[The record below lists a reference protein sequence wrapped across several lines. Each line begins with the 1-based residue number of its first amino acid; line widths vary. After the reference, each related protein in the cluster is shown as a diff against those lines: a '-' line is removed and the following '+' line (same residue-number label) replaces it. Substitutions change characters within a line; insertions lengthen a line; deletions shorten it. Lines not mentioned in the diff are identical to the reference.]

1 MLLPPPHPW
10 STQQKVFWTRFL
22 FTAGFQII
30 IQFLQYFMRDAVPSP
45 YEFAGLLSLDD
56 PEAAVSFFVGMV
68 TLGSVVSALLS
79 GTRTTTRFR
88 PRPPPP
94 FLRWR
99 ACGGPCGVRVKAI
112 CRTGTGVR
120 WWCTWRAP

>member
-1 MLLPPPHPW
+1 
-10 STQQKVFWTRFL
+10 VFWTRFL

-79 GTRTTTRFR
+79 GTRTITIISAHD
-88 PRPPPP
+88 PPNLKVARVRRCVRCCAVVCV
-94 FLRWR
+94 LRVFVGQVR
-99 ACGGPCGVRVKAI
+99 A
-112 CRTGTGVR
+112 
-120 WWCTWRAP
+120 

>member
-1 MLLPPPHPW
+1 
-10 STQQKVFWTRFL
+10 VFWTRFL

-79 GTRTTTRFR
+79 GTRTITIISAHD
-88 PRPPPP
+88 PQ

-99 ACGGPCGVRVKAI
+99 ACGGACGVKGI